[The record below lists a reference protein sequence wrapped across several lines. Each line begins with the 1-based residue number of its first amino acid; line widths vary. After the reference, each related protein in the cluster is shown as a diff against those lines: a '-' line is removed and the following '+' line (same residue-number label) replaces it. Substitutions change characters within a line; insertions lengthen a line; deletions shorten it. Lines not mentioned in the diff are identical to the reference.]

1 MNKMKKTPRHIAV
14 EILNRVEEQD
24 AFAEPLLDAALSHA
38 RLINIRDRSLITQ
51 LVYGTL
57 RMRGHM
63 DWIVGNLY
71 KGDYLSMDVS
81 IKNIL
86 RTGLYQ
92 LLLTDRIPD
101 FAVVDEAVEI
111 TKKMHPAGS
120 GLVNAI
126 LRNAIRKKNAI
137 AYPDMEK
144 DPAHH
149 ISVLHSHPLWMV
161 KKWIETFG
169 VEETALL
176 CKANNEIPPVVLRVN
191 TIKTTREKLI
201 DECCRQ
207 GMDVKATVFSPD
219 GMILPHPAM
228 PIRETAFYSAGH
240 IQVQD
245 EASQLISHLVDPKPG
260 ENVLDLCAGT
270 GGKTTHL
277 AAIMNNRGRLTAF
290 DISEKKIA
298 DLKKNT
304 RRLGVTN
311 IETQTGDAR
320 EMPTDTFYGSFDRI
334 LVDAPCTGLGTLR
347 RNPEIKWRTT
357 EEDPK
362 KFSVLQKIMLAGAAR
377 YLKKGGF
384 LIYSTCTITSEEN
397 EEVIKDFIAHHED
410 FICVQPPDTI
420 NSFLVDDQGYFRS
433 YPHKHGTDSFFGAVL
448 VKNGY

>member
-1 MNKMKKTPRHIAV
+1 
-14 EILNRVEEQD
+14 VEEQD
-24 AFAEPLLDAALSHA
+24 AFAEPLLDTALSHA
-38 RLINIRDRSLITQ
+38 RLMNIRDRSLITQ
-51 LVYGTL
+51 VVYGTL

-63 DWIVGNLY
+63 DWIIGHLY

-81 IKNIL
+81 IKNIM

-92 LLLTDRIPD
+92 LLFTDRIPD

-126 LRNAIRKKNAI
+126 LRNAIRKKGTI
-137 AYPDMEK
+137 AYPDMKK

-161 KKWIETFG
+161 KKWIEILG

-176 CKANNEIPPVVLRVN
+176 CKANNEIPLAVLRVN

-201 DECCRQ
+201 DECSRQ
-207 GMDVKATVFSPD
+207 GMDVKVTVFSPD
-219 GMILPHPAM
+219 GMILSHPAM

-245 EASQLISHLVDPKPG
+245 EASQLISRLVDPKPG
-260 ENVLDLCAGT
+260 ENVLDVCSGT

-277 AAIMNNRGRLTAF
+277 AALMNNRGRITAF

-298 DLKKNT
+298 DLKKNAE
-304 RRLGVTN
+304 RLGVIN
-311 IETQTGDAR
+311 IDTKTGDAR
-320 EMPTDTFYGSFDRI
+320 KMQEEAIYGSFDRI

-347 RNPEIKWRTT
+347 RNPEIKWRTK

-362 KFSVLQKIMLAGAAR
+362 KFSALQKTILASAAQ
-377 YLKKGGF
+377 YLRKGGF
-384 LIYSTCTITSEEN
+384 LIYSTCTITSDEN
-397 EEVIKDFIAHHED
+397 EEVIDDFIVHHKD
-410 FICVQPPDTI
+410 FICVHPPDAI
-420 NSFLVDDQGYFRS
+420 NSFLIGDMGYFKS
-433 YPHKHGTDSFFGAVL
+433 YPHKHGTDGFFGAVL
-448 VKNGY
+448 VKN

>member
-1 MNKMKKTPRHIAV
+1 MNTMKKTPRHIAV

-24 AFAEPLLDAALSHA
+24 AFAEPLLDTALSRA
-38 RLINIRDRSLITQ
+38 RLMNIRDRSLITQ
-51 LVYGTL
+51 VVYGTL

-63 DWIVGNLY
+63 DWIIGHLY
-71 KGDYLSMDVS
+71 KGDYLSMDIS

-92 LLLTDRIPD
+92 LLFTDRIPD
-101 FAVVDEAVEI
+101 FAVVDEAVEL

-126 LRNAIRKKNAI
+126 LRNAIRKKGVI
-137 AYPDMEK
+137 AYPDMKK

-161 KKWIETFG
+161 KKWIEAFG

-176 CKANNEIPPVVLRVN
+176 CKANNEIPPAVLRVN
-191 TIKTTREKLI
+191 TIKTSREKLI
-201 DECCRQ
+201 DECSRQ

-219 GMILPHPAM
+219 GTILSHTAM
-228 PIRETAFYSAGH
+228 PIRETAFYGAGH

-245 EASQLISHLVDPKPG
+245 EASQLISRLVDPKPG
-260 ENVLDLCAGT
+260 ENVLDVCAGT

-277 AAIMNNRGRLTAF
+277 AALMNNRGRLTAF

-298 DLKKNT
+298 ELKKNAE
-304 RRLGVTN
+304 RLGVTN
-311 IETQTGDAR
+311 IDTKTGDAR
-320 EMPTDTFYGSFDRI
+320 KMQEEAIYGSFDRI

-347 RNPEIKWRTT
+347 RNPEIKWRTK

-362 KFSVLQKIMLAGAAR
+362 KFSALQKTILADAAR

-384 LIYSTCTITSEEN
+384 LIYSTCTIASDEN
-397 EEVIKDFIAHHED
+397 EEVIGDFIVHHKDFV
-410 FICVQPPDTI
+410 CVHPPDTI
-420 NSFLVDDQGYFRS
+420 NSFLIDDLGYFKS
-433 YPHKHGTDSFFGAVL
+433 FPHKHGTDGFFGAVL
-448 VKNGY
+448 VKN